1 LAIIISHSA
10 SSQETEMSGFNE
22 VELALRQQELLEGV
36 RLRVVASRTA
46 EGREFGHSRWALFW
60 RRLSTRRALLSLTA
74 EQLADI
80 GLSREQA
87 LREAWRPFWTL

>member
-1 LAIIISHSA
+1 
-10 SSQETEMSGFNE
+10 MSGFNE
-22 VELALRQQELLEGV
+22 VELALRQRELLEGV

-87 LREAWRPFWTL
+87 LREAWRPFWML

>member
-1 LAIIISHSA
+1 
-10 SSQETEMSGFNE
+10 MSGFNE
-22 VELALRQQELLEGV
+22 VALALRQQELLDEV
-36 RLRVVASRTA
+36 RLRVVASSTV
-46 EGREFGHSRWALFW
+46 EGREFGQSRWALFW
-60 RRLSTRRALLSLTA
+60 RRLSSRRALLSLTA